1 MVVCTIGT
9 FRDDAWAVLVKDG
22 IDESYGFTDE
32 FLSGT
37 DPEEYCGNDR
47 NPEDLSPPEE

>member
-1 MVVCTIGT
+1 MT
-9 FRDDAWAVLVKDG
+9 AWAVLVKDG
-22 IDESYGFTDE
+22 IDESYWIHRQ

-47 NPEDLSPPEE
+47 NPEDLESTQRNGSLRD